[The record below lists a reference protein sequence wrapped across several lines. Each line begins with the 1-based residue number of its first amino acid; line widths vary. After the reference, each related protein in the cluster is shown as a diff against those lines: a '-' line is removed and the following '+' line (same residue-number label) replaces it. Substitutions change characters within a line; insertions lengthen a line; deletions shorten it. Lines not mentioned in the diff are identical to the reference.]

1 MLIAFLNHLALP
13 MFYRFTYK
21 NIVQIFGSFKLDFV
35 FTDVTKAGKM
45 VMSLMWK
52 MCGIDVH
59 CDTEIGKRLK
69 ALGQTLTTVTGDN
82 DIANLDSVAE
92 EPEQQQE
99 EEEYVVDKDTD
110 DDDADDADDECF
122 DETDYK
128 VKEQNDHPTENLEK
142 EMWKQARKVNEL
154 R

>member
-1 MLIAFLNHLALP
+1 M
-13 MFYRFTYK
+13 
-21 NIVQIFGSFKLDFV
+21 
-35 FTDVTKAGKM
+35 TKAGKM

-69 ALGQTLTTVTGDN
+69 ALGHTLTSVTGDS
-82 DIANLDSVAE
+82 DIANLESVAE
-92 EPEQQQE
+92 ESEDLFPTDKNKEVDHE
-99 EEEYVVDKDTD
+99 ES
-110 DDDADDADDECF
+110 DDECF
-122 DETDYK
+122 DETDFAPRDGHSDK
-128 VKEQNDHPTENLEK
+128 PQNLEK

>member
-1 MLIAFLNHLALP
+1 MYI
-13 MFYRFTYK
+13 Y
-21 NIVQIFGSFKLDFV
+21 LDSN
-35 FTDVTKAGKM
+35 KAGKM

-69 ALGQTLTTVTGDN
+69 ALGQTLTTVAGSS

-92 EPEQQQE
+92 DSDDHK
-99 EEEYVVDKDTD
+99 EYNNDNE
-110 DDDADDADDECF
+110 DDECF
-122 DETDYK
+122 DETDFKYDNTNS
-128 VKEQNDHPTENLEK
+128 ERQPQNLEK
-142 EMWKQARKVNEL
+142 EMWQQARKVNEL

>member
-1 MLIAFLNHLALP
+1 M
-13 MFYRFTYK
+13 
-21 NIVQIFGSFKLDFV
+21 
-35 FTDVTKAGKM
+35 TKAGKM

-69 ALGQTLTTVTGDN
+69 ALGHTLTSVTGDS
-82 DIANLDSVAE
+82 DIANLESVADDPEDYLQADKNKEDDHE
-92 EPEQQQE
+92 E
-99 EEEYVVDKDTD
+99 T
-110 DDDADDADDECF
+110 DDECF
-122 DETDYK
+122 DETDFTPRVLHNEK
-128 VKEQNDHPTENLEK
+128 PQNLEK